1 MFDDARRKKIVLVA
15 HCLLNQ
21 NSISDG
27 TADRASQFDEIVEFL
42 MANHIGMIQMPCPE
56 FLCLGL
62 DRGDADGSKRPLLE
76 ENTRI
81 RELLGEPRH
90 VATLR
95 RKADDLVTQIREYE
109 AYGFQVLG
117 VIGVD
122 RSPSCGVATT
132 SRGGAETPGKGLF
145 LEVLS
150 ETLAEHEITLP
161 MIGTKTHEPEASLE
175 KVRQLVDGPL
185 VDHKEVFGRAS
196 RGGRG
201 RQGE

>member
-1 MFDDARRKKIVLVA
+1 MFDDARSKKIVLVA

-42 MANHIGMIQMPCPE
+42 TAHHIGMIQMPCPE
-56 FLCLGL
+56 FVCLGL
-62 DRGDADGSKRPLLE
+62 DRGDAEGSKRPLLQ

-81 RELLGEPRH
+81 RESLGEPRH

-95 RKADDLVTQIREYE
+95 RKAEDLVTQTREYE
-109 AYGFQVLG
+109 VHGFQVLG

-132 SRGGAETPGKGLF
+132 SRAGAEEPGKGVF
-145 LEVLS
+145 LELLF
-150 ETLAEHEITLP
+150 ETLADHEITLP
-161 MIGTKTHEPEASLE
+161 MIGTKTHEPEPSLE
-175 KVRQLVDGPL
+175 KVKRLVAGL
-185 VDHKEVFGRAS
+185 
-196 RGGRG
+196 
-201 RQGE
+201 

>member
-1 MFDDARRKKIVLVA
+1 MFDDARSKKIVLVA

-27 TADRASQFDEIVEFL
+27 TADRASQFAEIVEFL

-56 FLCLGL
+56 LLCLGL
-62 DRGDADGSKRPLLE
+62 DRGDADGSKQPLLE
-76 ENTRI
+76 ENARI
-81 RELLGEPRH
+81 RELLGEPRP

-95 RKADDLVTQIREYE
+95 RKADDLVAQIGEYK

-132 SRGGAETPGKGLF
+132 SRGGAETPGKRVF

-161 MIGTKTHEPEASLE
+161 MIGTKTHEPETSLE
-175 KVRQLVDGPL
+175 KVRQLV
-185 VDHKEVFGRAS
+185 ES
-196 RGGRG
+196 R
-201 RQGE
+201 